1 MTTHSDNVTTW
12 RDLADALTPAQV
24 SYLEQWESHPEVP
37 PLADGGVRSPEDHA
51 ESLLFS
57 AREYISQNAAAALY
71 ADVAPPADDGTYYPW
86 EHIGDGRWTRFFTGT
101 EREVG
106 ETTVRITGMQYAD
119 GTITRTITAH
129 CEDVDAATARLL
141 AAALIEAA
149 DELERLQ

>member
-37 PLADGGVRSPEDHA
+37 PLADGVSAPRKTTQRPYYSRRA
-51 ESLLFS
+51 NTS
-57 AREYISQNAAAALY
+57 ARTLLRLLY
-71 ADVAPPADDGTYYPW
+71 ADVAPPAEDGTYYPW
-86 EHIGDGRWTRFFTGT
+86 EHIGDGRWIRFFTGT

-119 GTITRTITAH
+119 GTIIRTITGH

-149 DELERLQ
+149 DELEHLQ